1 MGSGQKA
8 LPGQG
13 EDVGEVGGGYA
24 AGYAVSAAPPS
35 GVDQEGLDIYAAR
48 ATVAI
53 AVLRMQGVLQQELHK
68 QHLEIYSVLGRGGFG
83 TVYHGA
89 VLPLS
94 MCD

>member
-1 MGSGQKA
+1 
-8 LPGQG
+8 
-13 EDVGEVGGGYA
+13 
-24 AGYAVSAAPPS
+24 
-35 GVDQEGLDIYAAR
+35 
-48 ATVAI
+48 
-53 AVLRMQGVLQQELHK
+53 MQGVLQQELHK